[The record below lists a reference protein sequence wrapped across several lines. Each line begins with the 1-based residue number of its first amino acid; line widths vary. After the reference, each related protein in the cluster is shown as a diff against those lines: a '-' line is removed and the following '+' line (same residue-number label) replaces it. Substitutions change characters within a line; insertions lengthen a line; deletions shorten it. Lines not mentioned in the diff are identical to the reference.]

1 MAGLELDAVGREGPR
16 ADLRAGQVDEDTDRA
31 TDLVGDGA
39 HLVQQLEV
47 VGELAVAEVEADH
60 VDPGRDQPTE
70 RFGRVAG
77 RSDRGNDLRAPG
89 HTCLSSRRM
98 DVALDLDD
106 PTADLRRYLDE
117 SPSPWHAVATT
128 VARLASAGFT
138 AVSETEEWRSPVERG
153 YVVRGGALVAWR
165 RAGTGPAPVR
175 VIGAH
180 TDSPG
185 LRVKPNPDLVRAGWR
200 QLGIEIYGGVL
211 LNSWL
216 DRDLGL
222 AGRILHGDGRA
233 ALVRVDEPIAR
244 VPQLAIHLDREV
256 NERGLLLDRH
266 THTVPVWATQFD
278 VAFEE
283 WLTERAGTGVITGW
297 ELVLY
302 DVQPAAVIGADRSLL
317 ASGRLDNL
325 ASCWAATTALVDAE
339 PSGDTAV
346 IALFDHEEVGSAS
359 TTGAS
364 GPFLESIL
372 QRLHDAS
379 GGSRDDFH
387 RTMAGSSCVSAD
399 NAHAVHPNYPERHD
413 PDHGPL
419 VNRGP
424 AIKLNANQRYATSAD
439 TADLFRRACDDAGV
453 PVQTF
458 VSRNNMPCGST
469 IGPLTATRLG
479 IDTVD
484 VGVPQLSM
492 HSARELCGTFDPP
505 ALAAAMTAYL
515 GG

>member
-1 MAGLELDAVGREGPR
+1 MAGFELDAVGREGTGT
-16 ADLRAGQVDEDTDRA
+16 DLRTGKVDEDADRA

-39 HLVQQLEV
+39 HLVQHLEV
-47 VGELAVAEVEADH
+47 VGELAVTEVEAYH
-60 VDPGRDQPTE
+60 VDTGRDQPTE
-70 RFGRVAG
+70 RLWRVAG
-77 RSDRGNDLRAPG
+77 RSDRGDDLRAPG

-98 DVALDLDD
+98 DVAPDLDD
-106 PTADLRRYLDE
+106 PTADLRRYLDD

-128 VARLASAGFT
+128 VARLAAAGFT
-138 AVSETEEWRSPVERG
+138 AVSETEAWPSPVERG

-222 AGRILHGDGRA
+222 AGRVLHGDGRA
-233 ALVRVDEPIAR
+233 TLVRVDEPIAR
-244 VPQLAIHLDREV
+244 VPQLAIHLDRDV

-266 THTVPVWATQFD
+266 AHTVPVWATQFD
-278 VAFEE
+278 VPFEE
-283 WLTERAGTGVITGW
+283 WLTERAGTAAVTGW

-339 PSGDTAV
+339 P
-346 IALFDHEEVGSAS
+346 
-359 TTGAS
+359 
-364 GPFLESIL
+364 
-372 QRLHDAS
+372 
-379 GGSRDDFH
+379 GGRHRRD
-387 RTMAGSSCVSAD
+387 RPVR
-399 NAHAVHPNYPERHD
+399 P
-413 PDHGPL
+413 
-419 VNRGP
+419 RG
-424 AIKLNANQRYATSAD
+424 
-439 TADLFRRACDDAGV
+439 G
-453 PVQTF
+453 
-458 VSRNNMPCGST
+458 
-469 IGPLTATRLG
+469 RLG
-479 IDTVD
+479 QHDRRLGAVPGVDPAAAARRHRRVTRRLPPHDGGLQLRVGGQRPRRPSQLPRAPRSRSRPARQPGAGDQAQRQPALRD
-484 VGVPQLSM
+484 VGRHGRPVPAGL
-492 HSARELCGTFDPP
+492 
-505 ALAAAMTAYL
+505 
-515 GG
+515 